1 MASLGGNILPL
12 DLDLKTTFAGLSA
25 VALSGLLFSKL
36 LAKNDAESLETP
48 GLFKSFLLF
57 FYSCFIKPH
66 NGDKGNQQDALESF
80 YKKQAGAYDATRKV
94 LLQGR
99 EDMLALVAAQLK
111 AKGPKKGNKAKR
123 VWVDVSRP
131 DSHTKPFETRL
142 IMNRL
147 VEEQDGTLRL
157 CLALSM
163 CPSSS
168 QASTSLI
175 SPRLYARSPDSASNA
190 LAGTMSRSF
199 VRTRGSSDWKIM
211 KMISQVIASLLA
223 RLS

>member
-36 LAKNDAESLETP
+36 LSKNDAESLEAP

-66 NGDKGNQQDALESF
+66 NGDKKGNQQDALESF

-123 VWVDVSRP
+123 VWVDVSHPGRP
-131 DSHTKPFETRL
+131 HYVFRT
-142 IMNRL
+142 
-147 VEEQDGTLRL
+147 
-157 CLALSM
+157 
-163 CPSSS
+163 
-168 QASTSLI
+168 ST
-175 SPRLYARSPDSASNA
+175 DN
-190 LAGTMSRSF
+190 G
-199 VRTRGSSDWKIM
+199 
-211 KMISQVIASLLA
+211 
-223 RLS
+223 